1 MTTETTL
8 ATLPKEKS
16 VEQNSTQTTVED
28 IKQVTQSNT
37 AQDKLLEAKQL
48 KEKVPVDKQVEAKTV
63 TKPAKA
69 NHPKAEVQTPVK
81 AKNKA
86 EVKVETQISA
96 QSKSLNNRL
105 KKKRQ
110 RLSTKQLC
118 TSMTPS
124 WLVRV
129 FQGLLLLIK

>member
-48 KEKVPVDKQVEAKTV
+48 KEKVLVDKQVEAKTV

-69 NHPKAEVQTPVK
+69 NHPKAEV
-81 AKNKA
+81 
-86 EVKVETQISA
+86 
-96 QSKSLNNRL
+96 
-105 KKKRQ
+105 
-110 RLSTKQLC
+110 
-118 TSMTPS
+118 
-124 WLVRV
+124 
-129 FQGLLLLIK
+129 

>member
-37 AQDKLLEAKQL
+37 AQDKSLEAKQL
-48 KEKVPVDKQVEAKTV
+48 KEKVPVSKPEAKTV

-69 NHPKAEVQTPVK
+69 NHPKAEFK
-81 AKNKA
+81 
-86 EVKVETQISA
+86 
-96 QSKSLNNRL
+96 
-105 KKKRQ
+105 
-110 RLSTKQLC
+110 KQLK
-118 TSMTPS
+118 
-124 WLVRV
+124 LR
-129 FQGLLLLIK
+129 